1 MAGAACHCPLRTS
14 LLARTREPCRGRLVA
29 LPQRAP
35 RTTYRRGARSVGRS
49 RSRSHRES
57 RLATC
62 QRRTCREGSAGGSAQ
77 VRQSQRPLS
86 GRSRRNTGPA
96 ERAEPVAPST
106 HPHYASQITALLSRV
121 RTGEKVRQV
130 RHSGAGR
137 SLRLRHA
144 CRTFLTK
151 VRHRFGYR
159 RGVRPCRAWGGW
171 PPIAASICRR
181 AASSRSLAAAC
192 SRHAAPGR
200 GAGASEGHGP
210 EAMNLRSACRTC
222 AIAAG
227 DVELQV
233 HAIASGRGR

>member
-171 PPIAASICRR
+171 P
-181 AASSRSLAAAC
+181 
-192 SRHAAPGR
+192 RHAAPGR